1 VIHTGPLVRIVR
13 QNLRR
18 NLRHLV
24 LSGFGIAVGI
34 GALVFFWGLSEGVST
49 VVLHDIFPIDR
60 VEVIAPK
67 TSFTGM
73 TKRLDDELV
82 QKILARPEVGN
93 AYPKLK
99 MSFPARGEGLLL
111 GNQVRFEVAGFCDGI
126 DPVLLEHDSGA
137 VAEKFKDW
145 EQIEAQEPPVA
156 CAANGACP
164 EDRYCTPQLTCRHR
178 VPVLIS
184 RTIIEIY
191 NGGFAD
197 SHGLPRIGAAQEAVL
212 RGKLKDLWFTMALGE
227 SYVQGSTSALKAPPE
242 RVQATL
248 VGISDKAMGVG
259 MTIPI
264 GYLKRWNAKY
274 AGADTAKAYSSI
286 VVVLKDRKYLSDFIT
301 WVKQEGYTDEYS
313 AAEQISLV
321 IIIVTALFVLIAFTI
336 MFISAVNI
344 SHTFFM
350 MISERRRELG
360 LMRALG
366 ATRGD
371 IWKIILGEAAVIG
384 VGAGAIGIAAAIAVA
399 KLIDFLSATQLPDY
413 PFKPTTYFSFSPILI
428 LAALGFAVV
437 FCVVGASLPAR
448 KAAKTHPAQ
457 ALTA

>member
-1 VIHTGPLVRIVR
+1 MIELGPLARILR

-34 GALVFFWGLSEGVST
+34 AAFVFFWGLSEGVSS

-67 TSFTGM
+67 TTFTGVQ
-73 TKRLDDELV
+73 KRLDDDLV
-82 QKILARPEVGN
+82 ARILARPEVRS

-99 MSFPARGEGLLL
+99 MAFPARGDGQLL
-111 GNQVRFEVAGFCDGI
+111 GNTVRFEVAGFCDGI
-126 DPVLLEHDSGA
+126 DPVLLEGDPGA
-137 VAEKFKDW
+137 ASFKDW
-145 EQIEAQEPPVA
+145 GEIDARRPAVA
-156 CAANGACP
+156 CAPDGGCGAGEYCGV
-164 EDRYCTPQLTCRHR
+164 DRVCRHR

-212 RGKLKDLWFTMALGE
+212 QGKLRDLWFTMALGE
-227 SYVQGSTSALKAPPE
+227 SYVQGSTGGLRAPPE
-242 RVQATL
+242 HVQAAV
-248 VGISDKAMGVG
+248 VGISDKAMAVG

-264 GYLKRWNAKY
+264 GYLKRWNAKF
-274 AGADTAKAYSSI
+274 AGPDTAKSYSSI
-286 VVVLKDRKYLSDFIT
+286 VVILKDRKFLSDFIT

-366 ATRGD
+366 ASRGD

-384 VGAGAIGIAAAIAVA
+384 FGAGSIGTAAALGLAR
-399 KLIDFLSATQLPDY
+399 LIDFLSATRLPGY
-413 PFKPTTYFSFSPILI
+413 PFKPSTYFSFSPILI
-428 LAALGFAVV
+428 LAALGFAVL

-448 KAAKTHPAQ
+448 RAAKIHPAQ
-457 ALTA
+457 ALTS

>member
-1 VIHTGPLVRIVR
+1 MLR

-18 NLRHLV
+18 NLWRLI

-34 GALVFFWGLSEGVST
+34 AAFVFFWGLSQGVSS

-60 VEVIAPK
+60 VEVISPK
-67 TSFTGM
+67 TSFTGVS
-73 TKRLDDELV
+73 KRLDDALV
-82 QKILARPEVGN
+82 QKILARAEVAS

-99 MSFPARGEGLLL
+99 MAFPARGEGQLL

-126 DPVLLEHDSGA
+126 DPVLLENDPGMH
-137 VAEKFKDW
+137 KFKDW
-145 EQIEAQEPPVA
+145 EEIDARAPPMA
-156 CAANGACP
+156 CDAAGACP
-164 EDRYCTPQLTCRHR
+164 EDRWCAPERVCRHR

-212 RGKLKDLWFTMALGE
+212 QSKLKDLWFTMALGE
-227 SYVQGSTSALKAPPE
+227 SYVQGSTGGLKAPPE

-248 VGISDKAMGVG
+248 VGISDKAMAVG

-264 GYLKRWNAKY
+264 GYLKRWNARY
-274 AGADTAKAYSSI
+274 AGPDTAKAYSSI

-301 WVKQEGYTDEYS
+301 WVKSEGYTDEYS

-350 MISERRRELG
+350 MISERRREIG

-366 ATRGD
+366 ASRGD

-384 VGAGAIGIAAAIAVA
+384 LGAGAIGTGAAIGVA
-399 KLIDFLSATQLPDY
+399 TLIDFLSATHLPDY

-428 LAALGFAVV
+428 LAALGFAVL

-448 KAAKTHPAQ
+448 RAARIHPAQ
-457 ALTA
+457 ALTQ